1 MRISDW
7 SSDVCSSDLARLPAL
22 RGGKLMRQSV
32 QALCVVTFDAPA
44 ETDVYHLHDIVAD
57 ALISGSHATVSPTE
71 VRLMSLREEAA
82 MFNSNGDQWESDP
95 ETPWDLRKGREH
107 ILSVSVPFDQV
118 ARTYPMKPADAAGMV
133 AEALNFMAGRVS
145 PPDAAAPQT
154 PPRTD
159 ESRVGNEGV

>member
-57 ALISGSHATVSPTE
+57 ALISGSHPTVSPTE

-82 MFNSNGDQWESDP
+82 MFHSNGDQWESAP
-95 ETPWDLRKGREH
+95 EQRSEEP
-107 ILSVSVPFDQV
+107 
-118 ARTYPMKPADAAGMV
+118 
-133 AEALNFMAGRVS
+133 
-145 PPDAAAPQT
+145 
-154 PPRTD
+154 
-159 ESRVGNEGV
+159 RVGKACVSTCRSRWSPYP